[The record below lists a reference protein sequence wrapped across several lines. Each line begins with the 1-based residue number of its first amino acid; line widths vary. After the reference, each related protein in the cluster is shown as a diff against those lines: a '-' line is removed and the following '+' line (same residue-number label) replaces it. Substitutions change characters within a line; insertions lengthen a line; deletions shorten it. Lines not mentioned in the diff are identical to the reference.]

1 MRRVIEESGAELVVL
16 ARYMQVLSDE
26 LTGLAGGAVH
36 HIHDSFLPGF
46 KGAKPITRRTSG
58 G

>member
-1 MRRVIEESGAELVVL
+1 MRRVIEETGAELVVL

-26 LTGLAGGAVH
+26 ISGWLAGRCINIH
-36 HIHDSFLPGF
+36 HSSCPGSR
-46 KGAKPITRRTSG
+46 ARSPITRRTSG